1 MGTDAND
8 VKRKKGADGLLRLLA
23 DERGRRTQGK
33 ATNQSDEVER
43 FAEGHVAQEFART
56 HRDRLRYCW
65 KWKRWVAFDGRR
77 WTDDA
82 GAGAAGF
89 LLEMALGY
97 YKSAST
103 VVDDAAR
110 KRIVSHA
117 KIIDTAKGRR
127 NVLELAQPE
136 PGIGVD
142 PDQFDRDPWLL
153 NVNNGTLCLRAGSLE
168 SRPHNP
174 NDYLRKLA
182 PVDYDPE
189 ATAPTWEKFLDRIMA
204 GNAGLIAYLQRL
216 AGYCLTGLVSEHVL
230 PVFYGTGR
238 NGKSTFLAA
247 LADVL
252 GEHLVPLPEGM
263 LITRKHQ
270 HHPAELMT
278 LRGARL
284 AVSSE
289 IAADGTLNES
299 RVKAL
304 TGGERIQ
311 ARGMH
316 QDFGAGFD
324 PTAKIVLVVN
334 HRPRVRDTSAAMWR
348 RVHLVPFEV
357 TIAEDE
363 VDPNL
368 REKLA
373 AESSGILAWA
383 VRGCIEWQRIGLSP
397 PEEIRF
403 ATAAYQEESDV
414 VGRWVRER
422 CSVSRDLSAPFAS
435 LWQDFETW
443 LQSVEDEEGALDDP
457 ISRRAFGQRLDALG
471 HRTKLGTGAKK
482 YRRGLA
488 LRPSTD
494 RRSGDAE

>member
-8 VKRKKGADGLLRLLA
+8 VKRKKGADAVLKLVA
-23 DERGRRTQGK
+23 DGTRKK
-33 ATNQSDEVER
+33 ATSQGDEVPVEIER
-43 FAEGHVAQEFART
+43 FAEGHVAQEFAAT

-65 KWKRWVAFDGRR
+65 RWRRWVAFDGRR
-77 WTDDA
+77 WTDDG
-82 GAGAAGF
+82 GAGAAEM
-89 LLEMALGY
+89 LREMALRY
-97 YKSAST
+97 YANAAT
-103 VVDDAAR
+103 VIDDEAR

-117 KIIDTAKGRR
+117 KVVDTAKGRR

-136 PGIGVD
+136 PGISVD
-142 PDQFDRDPWLL
+142 PDQFDLDPWLL
-153 NVNNGTLCLRAGSLE
+153 NVNNGTLCLRAGSLDL
-168 SRPHNP
+168 RPHNP

-182 PVDYDPE
+182 LVDYDPK

-216 AGYCLTGLVSEHVL
+216 AGYCLTGTIAEHVL

-270 HHPAELMT
+270 HHPTELMT

-289 IAADGTLNES
+289 IASDGTLNES

-348 RVHLVPFEV
+348 RVHLVPFEI
-357 TIAEDE
+357 TISEGE
-363 VDPNL
+363 VDPGL
-368 REKLA
+368 RDKLK
-373 AESSGILAWA
+373 AEAPGILAWA
-383 VRGCIEWQRIGLSP
+383 VRGCMEWQRIGLAP
-397 PEEIRF
+397 PDEIRM
-403 ATAAYQEESDV
+403 ATAAYQQESDV
-414 VGRWVRER
+414 VGRWVSER
-422 CSVSRDLSAPFAS
+422 CLASRDLSAPFGS

-443 LQSVEDEEGALDDP
+443 LRSVEDEEGALEDP
-457 ISRRAFGQRLDALG
+457 ISRRGFGQRLDVLG
-471 HRTKLGTGAKK
+471 HRGRIGTGAKK
-482 YRRGLA
+482 IRSGLA
-488 LRPSTD
+488 LRPD
-494 RRSGDAE
+494 SGRWV